1 MSTAPTG
8 PIPSIPLGH
17 TAGFN
22 SSARRSISP
31 SPLSI
36 LLNSSSSI
44 HSAESTSRTLD
55 SQTHIGV
62 IRSGSI
68 DLAANQLPTQALQ
81 HIIDLAPRYL
91 QLRHE
96 EQSLQEA
103 AKQLDSIQERLTTSQ
118 DNLTAFEA
126 ELVDVDAHIETMK
139 KTRNRMFFGARAKY
153 NQAILDLES
162 RRTTIDLSIPAMI
175 REIASL
181 QLQRHDYRDVSR
193 QISEIRDE
201 LQNIFSNVFEVY
213 ASSFSTERE
222 LNHKVVD
229 ILSKIRVLREQ
240 HRVSSRIHSIYIET
254 RSSLEEIKLS
264 ISKGK
269 LKPAKA
275 VPSVME
281 ATQSFGY
288 ILQLRPDTVNPFMG
302 VDQKYARPY
311 DQRNNPTEAHLTAIQ
326 EAITLQIESISW
338 ESDEYVKEIEYMN
351 THLKAAMSRLER
363 ERHHI
368 VLLAVASRRRQLR
381 GTTYTHGHS
390 QSFDAFNTRNSV
402 STLGVS
408 SRHGSQIEGGSQ
420 TDEGISPT
428 DNESQRSDSQLSSP
442 RLSHVTL
449 PYVPRPLSPRLPQAS
464 QPRMIPH
471 GAIRRGSASLQVV
484 SPLSGRHSSAQS
496 TSAKG
501 ELPVWARQTVI
512 DPPRQ
517 GQVQRSFSFQQSRI

>member
-254 RSSLEEIKLS
+254 RSSLENQTFYF
-264 ISKGK
+264 KGK
-269 LKPAKA
+269 LKPASIA

-311 DQRNNPTEAHLTAIQ
+311 DQQ
-326 EAITLQIESISW
+326 
-338 ESDEYVKEIEYMN
+338 IEYMN

-381 GTTYTHGHS
+381 
-390 QSFDAFNTRNSV
+390 
-402 STLGVS
+402 
-408 SRHGSQIEGGSQ
+408 GSQ

-512 DPPRQ
+512 DPPT
-517 GQVQRSFSFQQSRI
+517 GTSPAEFLVSAIAYLKKSTC

>member
-17 TAGFN
+17 TAGCCVVFYFGRMLSLSRALISASILSHTAVQSMGAPMYMLLTSAGFN

-126 ELVDVDAHIETMK
+126 ELVD
-139 KTRNRMFFGARAKY
+139 FFGARAKY

-181 QLQRHDYRDVSR
+181 QLQYTHPLSR
-193 QISEIRDE
+193 LS
-201 LQNIFSNVFEVY
+201 
-213 ASSFSTERE
+213 E

-302 VDQKYARPY
+302 VDQKYARP
-311 DQRNNPTEAHLTAIQ
+311 NNPTEAHLTAIQ

>member
-269 LKPAKA
+269 LKPASIA

-381 GTTYTHGHS
+381 
-390 QSFDAFNTRNSV
+390 
-402 STLGVS
+402 
-408 SRHGSQIEGGSQ
+408 GSQ